1 MDAFSNITID
11 RDELH
16 RLDHV
21 FASIAV
27 LYNNPDMAYV
37 LRETTHCVNIDI
49 KQSISDDPY
58 ASGISSIIDIIKSEI
73 EKLPLEDIDEL
84 DSIMLKRNQEKMKI
98 NHSIYIRVKS
108 DNIEIYPTYTTNW
121 LNDDV

>member
-27 LYNNPDMAYV
+27 LYNNPDMAFV
-37 LRETTHCVNIDI
+37 LRETTNCVNIDI

-73 EKLPLEDIDEL
+73 EKLPLEDIERIERFSVPDE
-84 DSIMLKRNQEKMKI
+84 KVKF
-98 NHSIYIRVKS
+98 NHTIYIRVNS
-108 DNIEIYPTYTTNW
+108 DNIEIYPSYSSHYS
-121 LNDDV
+121 NDF